1 MTSFSIQSFGCR
13 VNQAEAFSWVDEFQ
27 KHGLKYEKDFVK
39 SDLVLVNTC
48 TLTSR
53 ADRDVRSFLNR
64 TSRLNPKARLIVTGC
79 FAERAADELKKFPQ
93 VWQVFSNQKKE
104 ELPAKIISLIG
115 PTAEN
120 SRASYRSRALVK
132 VQDGCSLSCSFCIIP
147 QVRGRNKST
156 RPDIILQRVQDYL
169 EQGFQEIVLTGI
181 HVCLYGSDF
190 SPKLTF
196 LDLLKKMEG
205 LKESVRIRLS
215 SLDPRFMREDLL
227 EYLATSKQLCPHFHL
242 SLQHG
247 SEDMLKRMGRRV
259 KISDY
264 ERILR
269 FLRDKRPNASL
280 GADIIVGFPG
290 ESDLEF
296 EKMFQFLKKSPL
308 TYFHVFPFSPRP
320 GTDAENWPP
329 VNDKIKKERAVQ
341 LRQLSLEKNLNFRR
355 MMKTGKELDAVVVKK
370 GKQKNWVL
378 TGNYI
383 EVQTPSCPAGEKERI
398 KVRITR
404 VTEQQTFGQIF
415 Q

>member
-27 KHGLKYEKDFVK
+27 KHGLKYEKDFFK

-53 ADRDVRSFLNR
+53 ADRDVRSFLKR
-64 TSRLNPKARLIVTGC
+64 TSRLNPNARLIVTGC

-93 VWQVFSNQKKE
+93 VWQVFSNKKKE

-115 PTAEN
+115 PTAED
-120 SRASYRSRALVK
+120 SRTSYRSRALVK

-156 RPDIILQRVQDYL
+156 RPDIILQRVQDYI

-205 LKESVRIRLS
+205 LKKSARIRLS
-215 SLDPRFMREDLL
+215 SLDPRFMSEDLL
-227 EYLATSKQLCPHFHL
+227 EHLAASKQICPHFHL

-247 SEDMLKRMGRRV
+247 SEDVLKRMGRRV

-269 FLRDKRPNASL
+269 FLRDKRSTSSL

-296 EKMFQFLKKSPL
+296 ERMFQFLKKSPL
-308 TYFHVFPFSPRP
+308 TYFHVFPYSPRP
-320 GTDAENWPP
+320 GTDAENWSP
-329 VNDKIKKERAVQ
+329 VNDKIKKERAAQ

-355 MMKTGKELDAVVVKK
+355 SKSGMELDAVVVKK
-370 GKQKNWVL
+370 GKQRTRVL

-383 EVQTPSCPAGEKERI
+383 EVQTPSCLAGDKERI

-404 VTEQQTFGQIF
+404 VTDKKTFGQIL